1 MVSKDGG
8 KIRRDLSFNFEV
20 TKHTFGLAVVDV
32 ASRAHRESVCTRT
45 DSLL

>member
-32 ASRAHRESVCTRT
+32 ASRSSGTSMHKN
-45 DSLL
+45 